1 MEAFAVILV
10 IIFLFLLIFYLNKRK
25 VRNQFTSTISVATNA
40 APDYSQ
46 QPSPIKRL
54 KPKKPFAVNVA
65 GTAYDNDDGSS
76 RQKILKRTKVGEP
89 ITLCHVPIKEDR
101 NS

>member
-54 KPKKPFAVNVA
+54 KPKMLPAPLMTMMMVQA
-65 GTAYDNDDGSS
+65 D
-76 RQKILKRTKVGEP
+76 KRF
-89 ITLCHVPIKEDR
+89 
-101 NS
+101 